1 MLLPMLHFNA
11 AKAPGQG
18 TTSTFKTLSQYRA
31 AGYKFH
37 FLLTEK
43 SFDTFYRLGWR
54 PENPS
59 CILNV
64 SPSLHLSHCLSY
76 QKALSYL
83 SPLCEQCK
91 KLYNPTF
98 EPQDEAI
105 ELTNLCLLIVS
116 IIFNIYLC
124 TKQFLTRPPT
134 LPIATHTIPEIEEHR
149 TRITSNPKR
158 PR

>member
-83 SPLCEQCK
+83 SPLREQCE
-91 KLYNPTF
+91 KLYNPVF
-98 EPQDEAI
+98 EPQNEAI
-105 ELTNLCLLIVS
+105 ELTNLCLIIIS
-116 IIFNIYLC
+116 MIFNIYLC
-124 TKQFLTRPPT
+124 AKQYFTR
-134 LPIATHTIPEIEEHR
+134 PIATHITPE
-149 TRITSNPKR
+149 TGKYRIHMKSKSQR